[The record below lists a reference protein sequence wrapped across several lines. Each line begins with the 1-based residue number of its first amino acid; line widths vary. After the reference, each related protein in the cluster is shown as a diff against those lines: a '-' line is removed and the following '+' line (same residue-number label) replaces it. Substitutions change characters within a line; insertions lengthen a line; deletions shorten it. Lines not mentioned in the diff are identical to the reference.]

1 VGCGC
6 RGRELAAALVA
17 EGHAVRG
24 TTRKRERL
32 AEIEAAGA
40 EAVQA
45 DPDRLGTLLAHIEGV
60 SVLCWLLGSVQGEAR
75 AALHGPRLGSMLE
88 ALVDTHVRG
97 VVYEGPSGEDAL
109 HFSRTFRMPLEVL
122 REGATPADGAAA
134 VARVLV

>member
-6 RGRELAAALVA
+6 RGRQLAAALVA

-24 TTRKRERL
+24 TTRGRDRL
-32 AEIEAAGA
+32 VDIEAAGA
-40 EAVQA
+40 EAVVA
-45 DPDRLGTLLAHIEGV
+45 DPDRLGTLMAQIGGV
-60 SVLCWLLGSVQGEAR
+60 SVLCWLLGSVEGEAR
-75 AALHGPRLGSMLE
+75 ANLHGPRLGSMLE

-109 HFSRTFRMPLEVL
+109 RFSRTFRMPLVVL
-122 REGATPADGAAA
+122 SEGATPADGVAA